1 MFLSK
6 YIFPAAGL
14 CLELARMFALV
25 FGSRVCEGCVCAATY
40 CVNADSRWVGTQM
53 HNSTLADEEDDILN
67 IEKLTFS

>member
-1 MFLSK
+1 MTFTFVKFLLRK
-6 YIFPAAGL
+6 GIW
-14 CLELARMFALV
+14 CARMFAVV

>member
-1 MFLSK
+1 
-6 YIFPAAGL
+6 
-14 CLELARMFALV
+14 MFAVV